1 MPIHLGAGMVDDD
14 FWEEERRQEVERMG
28 PEFVARVEAARAEA
42 AMTAAARDAAAR
54 MAGAREAAA
63 SMAGRE
69 TAAERAAERAAAA
82 AAGQP
87 LPPPGSIEPLSSPF
101 PPALHGVRDRFLA
114 RVAQTRSETGRPLH
128 EIQGELTGSDA
139 ELVSYLRV
147 SSEAM
152 RVALLATVS
161 EPWPEG
167 SDEEVMAKIL
177 REAIEHAGS
186 RVPSVELPR
195 GRKREREAD
204 PPPGSEVLNA
214 DGAESHEQLRNDIAA
229 IEDCDKMVRS
239 KLNAL
244 NEDIHSATDELKAL
258 EAVGGGAAEAAARR
272 AILLKEVAALQR
284 LAVQRMKQTREYAQ
298 TAQDIFEATAIRWV
312 LDFADYAVAW
322 GKTTASQRRR
332 CLSVGKKYI
341 HWDTPETIHWDN
353 VPNSVKALLKNHGMD
368 WCNSVVFEVFQ
379 ERGSKIE
386 PRTYNPE
393 LLSVGRT
400 EKLCLA
406 IRPADRRAGEDAEL
420 GELRFN
426 NPESSGYAY
435 QRLHH
440 GRKVEF
446 DACMHDRTG
455 RVHFTPETKRPY
467 IMVTARLVG
476 DLE

>member
-1 MPIHLGAGMVDDD
+1 MPIRIDRSTVDND
-14 FWEEERRQEVERMG
+14 FWDAERRQEAEWFG
-28 PEFVARVEAARAEA
+28 PEVAAQMEASRAA
-42 AMTAAARDAAAR
+42 AQAAADAARDSA
-54 MAGAREAAA
+54 AREA
-63 SMAGRE
+63 
-69 TAAERAAERAAAA
+69 
-82 AAGQP
+82 
-87 LPPPGSIEPLSSPF
+87 PPPPPAPPPESMEPLSSPF
-101 PPALHGVRDRFLA
+101 PPTQQGVRDRFVA
-114 RVAQTRSETGRPLH
+114 RVAQTRAETGRPLR
-128 EIQGELTGSDA
+128 EMRGELTGSDA

-152 RVALLATVS
+152 RVSLLATVS
-161 EPWPEG
+161 EPWTEG
-167 SDEEVMAKIL
+167 SDEEVMAKVL
-177 REAIEHAGS
+177 RDAIVHAGS

-204 PPPGSEVLNA
+204 APPGSEVLGA
-214 DGAESHEQLRNDIAA
+214 DGAESHEQLRQDIAA

-239 KLNAL
+239 KLNTL
-244 NEDIHSATDELKAL
+244 HEDIRSATDELKAL

-272 AILLKEVAALQR
+272 AILLKEIAALQR
-284 LAVQRMKQTREYAQ
+284 LAVHRMKQTREYAQ

-312 LDFADYAVAW
+312 LDFADHAVAC
-322 GKTTASQRRR
+322 GKSTASQRRR

-341 HWDTPETIHWDN
+341 HWDTPANIHWDN

-368 WCNSVVFEVFQ
+368 WCNSLVFEVFQ

-386 PRTYNPE
+386 PRTDNPE
-393 LLSVGRT
+393 LLSVGHT

-406 IRPADRRAGEDAEL
+406 IRPNDRRAGEDAEL

-435 QRLHH
+435 HRLHH

-446 DACMHDRTG
+446 DACMHEKTG

-476 DLE
+476 DFE

>member
-1 MPIHLGAGMVDDD
+1 M
-14 FWEEERRQEVERMG
+14 
-28 PEFVARVEAARAEA
+28 
-42 AMTAAARDAAAR
+42 
-54 MAGAREAAA
+54 
-63 SMAGRE
+63 
-69 TAAERAAERAAAA
+69 
-82 AAGQP
+82 
-87 LPPPGSIEPLSSPF
+87 
-101 PPALHGVRDRFLA
+101 
-114 RVAQTRSETGRPLH
+114 AQTRAETGRPLR
-128 EIQGELTGSDA
+128 EMRGELTGSDA

-152 RVALLATVS
+152 RVSLLATVS

-167 SDEEVMAKIL
+167 SDEEVMAKVL
-177 REAIEHAGS
+177 RDAIVHAGS

-204 PPPGSEVLNA
+204 APPGSEVLGA
-214 DGAESHEQLRNDIAA
+214 DGAESHEQLRQDIAA

-239 KLNAL
+239 KLSTL
-244 NEDIHSATDELKAL
+244 HEGISSASEELKAL
-258 EAVGGGAAEAAARR
+258 GAEGAPRR
-272 AILLKEVAALQR
+272 AILLKEIATLQR
-284 LAVQRMKQTREYAQ
+284 LAVHRMKQTREYAQ

-312 LDFADYAVAW
+312 LDFADHAVAC
-322 GKTTASQRRR
+322 GKSSASQRRR
-332 CLSVGKKYI
+332 CLSVGKKYT
-341 HWDTPETIHWDN
+341 HWDTPENIPWDN

-386 PRTYNPE
+386 PRTDKTE
-393 LLSVGRT
+393 LLSVPRI

-406 IRPADRRAGEDAEL
+406 IRPNDRRAGEDAEL

-426 NPESSGYAY
+426 SPESSGYSY
-435 QRLHH
+435 LRLHH

-446 DACMHDRTG
+446 DAFMHEDTG

-476 DLE
+476 DSE